1 MLIEQNIF
9 GDVKPSCRIKTLVP
23 FMRRRIPQKFALLGS
38 EFKFVIIV
46 GSGKRET
53 RATKT
58 LEELVIREL
67 KMQHKIG

>member
-1 MLIEQNIF
+1 MFIEQNIF
-9 GDVKPSCRIKTLVP
+9 GNINPSCRIKTLVP
-23 FMRRRIPQKFALLGS
+23 FMRRGIPQKYALLGS

-58 LEELVIREL
+58 LEEIVIREL
-67 KMQHKIG
+67 KMQHKKG